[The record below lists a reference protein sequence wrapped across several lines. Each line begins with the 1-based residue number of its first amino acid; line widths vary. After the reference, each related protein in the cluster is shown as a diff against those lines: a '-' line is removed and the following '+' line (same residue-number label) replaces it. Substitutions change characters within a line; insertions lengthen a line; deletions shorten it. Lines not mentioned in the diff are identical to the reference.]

1 MSQSTVAK
9 RYAEALFQ
17 VAQQQNAIAEISTD
31 LKELTKALGE
41 APELLALL
49 QAPKISGEKKKAILS
64 EILANAHTAV
74 VNALQILIDKKRI
87 NEVAVVAEEFQALAA
102 ASQGAAE
109 ATVFSTRAL
118 TDEERAEISAAFAK
132 LVGMEKLN
140 ITNVI
145 EPSLLGGVRVQ
156 IGNYIYDSTI
166 AAKLEGLKRTLV
178 G

>member
-17 VAQQQNAIAEISTD
+17 YAQQHKAIAEISTD
-31 LKELTKALGE
+31 LKELAKAFVE

-49 QAPKISGEKKKAILS
+49 QAPKISSDKKKAMVS

-74 VNALQILIDKKRI
+74 VNTLYILIDKKRI
-87 NEVAVVAEEFQALAA
+87 NEVAEVAEEFQTLAA
-102 ASQGAAE
+102 AAQGAAE

-132 LVGMEKLN
+132 LVGMEKLE

-145 EPSLLGGVRVQ
+145 EPSLLGGIRVQ
-156 IGNYIYDSTI
+156 IGNYIYDSTV